1 MSKTA
6 DHRTHLVLENYIGGK
21 FVPCSRHI
29 DSYDPST
36 GEVYCKVPDSGTDEV
51 EAAVQAAREA
61 FPDWSARSPAERG
74 QVMNKLADL
83 MEAQLEELAQAE
95 SRDQGKTVMFARTV
109 DVPRAVDN
117 FRFFASSVLHHTT
130 DCTTMDHLGCVNYTV
145 RSPVGVAGLISP
157 WNLPL
162 YLLTWKIAPAVATGN
177 TVVAKPS
184 EMTSVTAWM
193 MCKLL
198 EEAGF
203 PPGVVNMVF
212 GTGPRAGD
220 ALVGHPD
227 VPLVS
232 FTGST
237 ATAQRITERSAP
249 FCKKLSLEL
258 GGKNPAIVFSDADLD
273 QAVTTTVRSSFSNQ
287 GEICLCTS
295 RIYVERSIYPE
306 FLKRFVAAA
315 REWKTGAPS
324 DPDNNNGALV
334 SREHLEKVRSFVTL
348 ARSEGAAVLCG
359 EGEDPLVLPQ
369 RNTSGYFMRPT
380 VIADVAESSRV
391 MQDEIFGPVVC
402 VNPFDGEDDAVAK
415 GNGVRYGLAATV
427 WTRDVGRVHRVARRL
442 EAGLVWTN
450 CWLVRDLNLP
460 FGGMKNSGVGRE
472 GGRDSYHFFTEVKTI
487 TVKH

>member
-1 MSKTA
+1 
-6 DHRTHLVLENYIGGK
+6 VYIG
-21 FVPCSRHI
+21 V
-29 DSYDPST
+29 
-36 GEVYCKVPDSGTDEV
+36 VLLTD
-51 EAAVQAAREA
+51 Q
-61 FPDWSARSPAERG
+61 
-74 QVMNKLADL
+74 
-83 MEAQLEELAQAE
+83 
-95 SRDQGKTVMFARTV
+95 
-109 DVPRAVDN
+109 
-117 FRFFASSVLHHTT
+117 FFLILSV
-130 DCTTMDHLGCVNYTV
+130 CVCV
-145 RSPVGVAGLISP
+145 CVAGLISP

-315 REWKTGAPS
+315 RKWKTGAPS

-334 SREHLEKVRSFVTL
+334 SREHLEKV
-348 ARSEGAAVLCG
+348 
-359 EGEDPLVLPQ
+359 
-369 RNTSGYFMRPT
+369 
-380 VIADVAESSRV
+380 
-391 MQDEIFGPVVC
+391 
-402 VNPFDGEDDAVAK
+402 
-415 GNGVRYGLAATV
+415 
-427 WTRDVGRVHRVARRL
+427 
-442 EAGLVWTN
+442 
-450 CWLVRDLNLP
+450 
-460 FGGMKNSGVGRE
+460 
-472 GGRDSYHFFTEVKTI
+472 
-487 TVKH
+487 